1 MLGGEMVL
9 LGEVCHSSGHKVL
22 QKAKTKLGAV
32 EKQMAQTGP
41 YSGQMSSFLLKTFP
55 KQYL

>member
-1 MLGGEMVL
+1 MVL